1 MFVNY
6 TLIGIL
12 VFGAIF
18 FFAYIFVKKDNTMLP
33 KNERDKKMY
42 TVDQMTKFIKARL
55 DEITRTNLYDIGL
68 SEEELK
74 RRKSKKIRIEKS
86 FKRLYIWRC

>member
-12 VFGAIF
+12 ICSALF
-18 FFAYIFVKKDNTMLP
+18 FFAYILMKKDNTLLP
-33 KNERDKKMY
+33 KTERDKKMY

-74 RRKSKKIRIEKS
+74 RRKSKKFSHFRN
-86 FKRLYIWRC
+86 